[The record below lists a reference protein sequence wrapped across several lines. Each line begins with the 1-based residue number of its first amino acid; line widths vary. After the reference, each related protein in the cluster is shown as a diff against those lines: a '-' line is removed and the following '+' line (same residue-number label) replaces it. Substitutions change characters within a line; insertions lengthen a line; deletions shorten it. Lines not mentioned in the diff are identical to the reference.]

1 VAGEVLEGVG
11 DEDRTIGKFVPLRPR
26 LLEKTYR
33 AGEKNKMD
41 QNNSRLVCLVLFILI
56 LTTAFGCS
64 SNKAFKSGITYT
76 CDGGKSFVVELYE
89 QVDIAF
95 LTFSQKRF
103 CLHRMPSGSGTKY
116 SDGNVTLWIIEQRAF
131 VEIDGQTEF
140 KNCSV
145 KPK

>member
-1 VAGEVLEGVG
+1 MNQSN
-11 DEDRTIGKFVPLRPR
+11 PR
-26 LLEKTYR
+26 LVYL
-33 AGEKNKMD
+33 A
-41 QNNSRLVCLVLFILI
+41 LFILI

-103 CLHRMPSGSGTKY
+103 YLHRMPSGSGTKY
-116 SDGNVTLWIIEQRAF
+116 SDGNVTLWIIEQSAF

>member
-1 VAGEVLEGVG
+1 MNQSN
-11 DEDRTIGKFVPLRPR
+11 P
-26 LLEKTYR
+26 
-33 AGEKNKMD
+33 
-41 QNNSRLVCLVLFILI
+41 RLVCLALFILI

-95 LTFSQKRF
+95 LTISPKRF
-103 CLHRMPSGSGTKY
+103 YLHRMPSESGTKY
-116 SDGNVTLWIIEQRAF
+116 SDGNVTLRIIEQSAF
-131 VEIDGQTEF
+131 VEIEGQTEF

>member
-1 VAGEVLEGVG
+1 M
-11 DEDRTIGKFVPLRPR
+11 
-26 LLEKTYR
+26 
-33 AGEKNKMD
+33 N
-41 QNNSRLVCLVLFILI
+41 QNNSRLVCLALFILI

-89 QVDIAF
+89 QADIAF
-95 LTFSQKRF
+95 LMISEKRF
-103 CLHRMPSGSGTKY
+103 YLHRMPSESGTKY
-116 SDGNVTLWIIEQRAF
+116 SDGNTTLWIIGQSAF